1 MSTVP
6 HEQRRH
12 VRYPVEYAGS
22 FSSKDVHIS
31 GIILNLSIAG
41 CRALSDIPVLAG
53 ELGVRIEVPRRQN
66 PLEILVA
73 MVRWTRG
80 SEFGVEF
87 LQIEPEQQRRLR
99 ELIQENEADLALRI
113 WQRG

>member
-1 MSTVP
+1 MNTVP

-22 FSSKDVHIS
+22 FSAKDIQTN
-31 GIILNLSIAG
+31 GIILNLSISG
-41 CRALSDIPVLAG
+41 CRALSDVPVSAV
-53 ELGVRIEVPRRQN
+53 ELGVSIEVPRRQN
-66 PLEILVA
+66 PLEILA
-73 MVRWTRG
+73 ATVRWTRG
-80 SEFGVEF
+80 TEFGVEF
-87 LQIEPEQQRRLR
+87 VRIDPDQQRRLR

>member
-22 FSSKDVHIS
+22 FSVKDVHTN
-31 GIILNLSIAG
+31 GVILNLSIAG
-41 CRALSDIPVLAG
+41 CRALSDVPLSAREV
-53 ELGVRIEVPRRQN
+53 GVHIEVPRRQN
-66 PLEILVA
+66 PLKILLA
-73 MVRWTRG
+73 TVRWTQG
-80 SEFGVEF
+80 TEFGVEF
-87 LQIEPEQQRRLR
+87 LRMEPDQERRLR

>member
-1 MSTVP
+1 MSTAP
-6 HEQRRH
+6 QEQRRH

-22 FSSKDVHIS
+22 FSAKDVQTN
-31 GIILNLSIAG
+31 GMILNLSIAG
-41 CRALSDIPVLAG
+41 CRALSDIPLSAS
-53 ELGVRIEVPRRQN
+53 ELGVRIEVPRHQN

-73 MVRWTRG
+73 TVRWTRG
-80 SEFGVEF
+80 AEFGVEF
-87 LQIEPEQQRRLR
+87 LRMEPDQERRLR

>member
-1 MSTVP
+1 MSTAP

-22 FSSKDVHIS
+22 FSAKDIQTN

-41 CRALSDIPVLAG
+41 CRALSDIPLLAS

-73 MVRWTRG
+73 TVRWTKG
-80 SEFGVEF
+80 TEFGMEF
-87 LQIEPEQQRRLR
+87 LRMEPDQERRLR